1 MAIVF
6 RASFFI
12 KVPVKVVVKVRLG
25 LLIEISQSTTNVGF
39 LLGIYLFMVSSLLC
53 YRRVWADPKLGRD
66 LEFELA
72 LVKAKLKHS
81 LRFVRTGS
89 WTIT

>member
-1 MAIVF
+1 
-6 RASFFI
+6 
-12 KVPVKVVVKVRLG
+12 
-25 LLIEISQSTTNVGF
+25 VGF

-72 LVKAKLKHS
+72 LVKAKFKHS
-81 LRFVRTGS
+81 LRFVRELDNHLIA
-89 WTIT
+89 WTQHSFGGVGGKLL